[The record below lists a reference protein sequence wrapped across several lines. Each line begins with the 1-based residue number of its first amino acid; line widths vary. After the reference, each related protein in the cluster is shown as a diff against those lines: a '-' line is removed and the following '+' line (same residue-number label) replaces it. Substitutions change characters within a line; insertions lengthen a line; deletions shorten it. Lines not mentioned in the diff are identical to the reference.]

1 MKRALKVGGILLAG
15 FLVGLVFN
23 SFTLLGRSAAPE
35 FAMQE
40 AMPAMAPAPQKAD
53 MEEGG
58 VAGGTLGGVL
68 PFAPSAPA
76 AKRKMSKPR
85 GGMGSGGLG
94 AKDAPAEV
102 ASSEADEISPGG
114 GEADAAPSRAWFPE
128 TFLFEPLV
136 ETDAAG
142 QATVP
147 VRVPDRLTRW
157 RVLALAHSRSGAQ
170 TGAVTSFAG
179 TLPTYVDPVVP
190 AFLRTG
196 DAVRLPVQVV
206 NTTGAAVE
214 QPLKL
219 TAEGAVV
226 EGASTRMVR
235 VPAQGS
241 VVEYVTLK
249 ATQPGPVSVKAALGS
264 TDAVVRGFEVVPT
277 GRPVEQ
283 TRGGSLAA
291 PRSLTL
297 EGPAEVEAGSERV
310 RLLVYPGALGVL
322 RAELSAASGRG
333 GMAGDAYALLLAG
346 RAPGLLKTLGETA
359 EPEELQGL
367 ASVVGQRVLRA
378 GRSPDVPTAALLAQA
393 ALSHPDN
400 PVLSRLGERLAAQV
414 ANAQRPDGTCQGEDG
429 WTLQRLLVATAD
441 CAQAVR
447 AATTASKGGT
457 QRAAAFSA
465 RATGAFERNL
475 SRVQD
480 GYTAAALLAS
490 GMAAGSLQ
498 ETLRTKVREAL
509 KKREDGAAYLPVEPG
524 VVRADGTAPSEL
536 EATALAVLALTGD
549 TKAPLADLGT
559 SLLAGYQPG
568 WGWGDGRAN
577 LLGLQAAMALFSQ
590 PLPTQVRVVLERDG
604 KAVTEGTFDAKA
616 LRNVLA
622 LEAAA
627 AGSSG
632 AHTWTVRAEPA
643 VPGLG
648 FSLTLG
654 AYVPWKAEKGQ
665 GLELAVKA
673 PAEAKVGQP
682 VEVTMQAA
690 TPAGMALKLRYAL
703 PSGAQVD
710 MQSLERLQAE
720 RKVSSFE
727 VEDGALTLSLPP
739 RGPGELFQA
748 SFRVVPTLAGTLQGG
763 ASSLFPTER
772 PDLVSYV
779 PPSTWTVR

>member
-15 FLVGLVFN
+15 FLAGLVFN
-23 SFTLLGRSAAPE
+23 SFTRLSSARAPMY
-35 FAMQE
+35 AAE
-40 AMPAMAPAPQKAD
+40 AMPMPMAPAAQEEMAPP
-53 MEEGG
+53 EGG
-58 VAGGTLGGVL
+58 VVSYGAPPASPKPSGLKRKMKQQIAGGTLGAV
-68 PFAPSAPA
+68 
-76 AKRKMSKPR
+76 
-85 GGMGSGGLG
+85 LG
-94 AKDAPAEV
+94 AKNEAAKDFAD
-102 ASSEADEISPGG
+102 EADGPSPGG

-170 TGAVTSFAG
+170 AGAVTSFAG

-226 EGASTRMVR
+226 EGASARTVR

-241 VVEYVTLK
+241 AVEYVTLK
-249 ATQPGPVSVKAALGS
+249 ATQPGPVSVKAALGN

-310 RLLVYPGALGVL
+310 RLQVYPGALGVL
-322 RAELSAASGRG
+322 RAELAAASGRG
-333 GMAGDAYALLLAG
+333 GLAGDAYALLLAG
-346 RAPGLLKTLGETA
+346 RAPALLKTLGETA
-359 EPEELQGL
+359 EPEELQAL

-378 GRSPDVPTAALLAQA
+378 GRSPNVPTAALLAQA

-414 ANAQRPDGTCQGEDG
+414 AHAQRPDGTCQGEDG

-447 AATTASKGGT
+447 AATAASKEGT
-457 QRAAAFSA
+457 QRAAAFTA

-475 SRVQD
+475 TRVQD
-480 GYTAAALLAS
+480 GYTAAAILAS
-490 GMAAGSLQ
+490 GMVTGSLQ
-498 ETLRTKVREAL
+498 ETLRTQVREAL

-524 VVRADGTAPSEL
+524 VVRADGAVPSEV

-590 PLPTQVRVVLERDG
+590 PLPSEVRVVLERDG
-604 KAVTEGTFDAKA
+604 KVVSEGTFDAKA

-627 AGSSG
+627 PGSSG

-648 FSLTLG
+648 FSLALS

-720 RKVSSFE
+720 GKVSSYE

-763 ASSLFPTER
+763 ASSLFPMER

>member
-1 MKRALKVGGILLAG
+1 MKRALKVGGILLVG

-23 SFTLLGRSAAPE
+23 SFTRLSARAPAAMYAPE
-35 FAMQE
+35 
-40 AMPAMAPAPQKAD
+40 PAPQ
-53 MEEGG
+53 M
-58 VAGGTLGGVL
+58 VAGGVLGGTMDDT
-68 PFAPSAPA
+68 AEEYAKAAPA
-76 AKRKMSKPR
+76 APPSPSAKALRRERIASVMSAKPAPEEAF
-85 GGMGSGGLG
+85 G
-94 AKDAPAEV
+94 APA
-102 ASSEADEISPGG
+102 ADGLSLGG
-114 GEADAAPSRAWFPE
+114 GEVEVAPSRAWFPE

-136 ETDAAG
+136 VTDAAG

-157 RVLALAHSRSGAQ
+157 RVLALGHSRSGAQ
-170 TGAVTSFAG
+170 AGAVTSFAG

-219 TAEGAVV
+219 SAEGAVV
-226 EGASTRMVR
+226 EGASARTVR

-249 ATQPGPVSVKAALGS
+249 ATQPGPVSVRAALGS

-277 GRPVEQ
+277 GRPVSQ

-291 PRSLTL
+291 PRRLTL

-322 RAELSAASGRG
+322 RAELTAASGRG
-333 GMAGDAYALLLAG
+333 GLAEDAYALLLAG
-346 RAPGLLKTLGETA
+346 RAPALLKTLGETA
-359 EPEELQGL
+359 EGEKLQAL
-367 ASVVGQRVLRA
+367 SSVVGQRVLRA

-414 ANAQRPDGTCQGEDG
+414 ANAQRPDGTCQGADG

-447 AATTASKGGT
+447 SATQASKGGA
-457 QRAAAFSA
+457 QRAAAFTA

-490 GMAAGSLQ
+490 GMVTGSLQ
-498 ETLRTKVREAL
+498 ETLRTRVREAL
-509 KKREDGAAYLPVEPG
+509 KTREDGSAYLPVEPG
-524 VVRADGTAPSEL
+524 VVRADGTVPSVL
-536 EATALAVLALTGD
+536 EATALAVLALASD

-559 SLLAGYQPG
+559 SLLSGYQPG

-577 LLGLQAAMALFSQ
+577 LLGLQAAMALFSK
-590 PLPTQVRVVLERDG
+590 PLPSEVRVVLERDG
-604 KAVTEGTFDAKA
+604 KVVTEGTFDAKA
-616 LRNVLA
+616 LRDVLA

-627 AGSSG
+627 PGSSG
-632 AHTWTVRAEPA
+632 AHEWTVRAEPA

-648 FSLTLG
+648 FSLTLN

-673 PAEAKVGQP
+673 PAEARVGQP
-682 VEVTMQAA
+682 VDVTVQAA
-690 TPAGMALKLRYAL
+690 TPAGMALELRYAL

-710 MQSLERLQAE
+710 MQSLERLQQE
-720 RKVSSFE
+720 MKVSSYE
-727 VEDGALTLSLPP
+727 VEDGAVTLSLPP

-748 SFRVVPTLAGTLQGG
+748 TFRVVPTLAGTLQGG
-763 ASSLFPTER
+763 ASSLFPVAR
-772 PDLVSYV
+772 PELVSYV